1 MSIPKQHVRDNID
14 RLFIAYSNVY
24 IDDAVE
30 ALKQSPDAEAVVI
43 QPYET
48 KKGFTSTE
56 EALELYKHLKDGQGV
71 PILFAPQGR
80 MAEDGQFFEYGA
92 RLLDVLDVT
101 AGGVRDLVEQN
112 RQTGKWVLQAGDFLY
127 AEKNVLIIKSPI
139 VPLSEISS
147 VNRLPIGVA
156 FNILRR
162 SRGKPVKAVAI
173 PAPKLIKAEY
183 KEILQ
188 AL

>member
-1 MSIPKQHVRDNID
+1 MSISKQYVRENID

-30 ALKQSPDAEAVVI
+30 ALKQSPGAEAVVI
-43 QPYET
+43 QPHET
-48 KKGFTSTE
+48 KKSFTSTE
-56 EALELYKHLKDGQGV
+56 EALQLYRHLKDGQGV

-80 MAEDGQFFEYGA
+80 MAEGGQFFEYGA
-92 RLLDVLDVT
+92 RLSDVLDVT
-101 AGGVRDLVEQN
+101 AGRVQELVEQN
-112 RQTGKWVLQAGDFLY
+112 RQTGKWVLQAGDVLY
-127 AEKNVLIIKSPI
+127 AEKNVLIVKSPI

-147 VNRLPIGVA
+147 VNCLPIGAA

-162 SRGKPVKAVAI
+162 NRGKPVKAVAI
-173 PAPKLIKAEY
+173 PAPKLIQAEH